1 MLTAKADV
9 RVKDFPNFVE
19 TLIAQFKAEKF
30 RVGWIKKDGT
40 KRVGKFDIVY
50 RVRWKQSDG
59 SMYKRK
65 NKARTTD
72 PMKFLQAYDL
82 EDNRTPKNIN
92 YATMKWLNV
101 GKKFYKINHLKTK
114 VKVIEFPKV
123 EFDVKKDLLDGKWD
137 ILENIK

>member
-1 MLTAKADV
+1 MLTTQADV

-19 TLIAQFKAEKF
+19 TLITQFKAEKF

-137 ILENIK
+137 ILEDIK

>member
-19 TLIAQFKAEKF
+19 TLITQFKTEKF

-123 EFDVKKDLLDGKWD
+123 EFDIKKDLLGGNWD
-137 ILENIK
+137 ILEDIK

>member
-1 MLTAKADV
+1 MNIQSNV

-19 TLIAQFKAEKF
+19 TLITQFKAEKF

-123 EFDVKKDLLDGKWD
+123 EFDVKKDLLGGKWD
-137 ILENIK
+137 ILEDIK

>member
-19 TLIAQFKAEKF
+19 TLIEQYKSEKF
-30 RVGWIKKDGT
+30 RVGFVKLNKE
-40 KRVGKFDIVY
+40 KRVGRFDLIH

-65 NKARTTD
+65 GKTRTTD
-72 PMKFLQAYDL
+72 EDEYLLAFDL
-82 EDNRTPKNIN
+82 DKKAPRNIS
-92 YATMKWLNV
+92 YARMKWLGV